1 MTFLSNEKSII
12 YHKSISLSFYSMREN
27 ENAKST
33 RYFVELQMIF
43 YEISYH
49 SENIKDGNKTKKLFF
64 LITKEQVLIVSVEP

>member
-1 MTFLSNEKSII
+1 MK
-12 YHKSISLSFYSMREN
+12 KVSFITNQFHFRFTVCNREN

-33 RYFVELQMIF
+33 RYFVEFQMIF